1 MMTQQQY
8 VLWKQKCKCVW
19 LQKCFNKVSCK
30 NLTINYLICLFNIVK
45 VLPAFPSQS
54 SVRSSPHAPWSS
66 SSSWNSRRSSW
77 NSVGRAP
84 SLKRQ
89 KRQSGERRSLLSGD
103 GHSSSDEDG
112 AGGGSVGRR
121 MLEGDNVSLSRTD
134 SFGQRPRH
142 RRMESLETR
151 SSFDL
156 PPDTLQVPYLH
167 RSASIHSTRPPNLI
181 SNGKSS
187 PTGATTQLSLDDHHS
202 EDDNADE
209 EGNLVRTA
217 AVLSCCILR
226 VDINKLLTLQ
236 E

>member
-1 MMTQQQY
+1 M
-8 VLWKQKCKCVW
+8 
-19 LQKCFNKVSCK
+19 
-30 NLTINYLICLFNIVK
+30 
-45 VLPAFPSQS
+45 
-54 SVRSSPHAPWSS
+54 RSSPHAPWSS
-66 SSSWNSRRSSW
+66 GSSWNSRRSSW
-77 NSVGRAP
+77 NSLGRAP

-89 KRQSGERRSLLSGD
+89 KRQSGERRSLLSRD

-112 AGGGSVGRR
+112 AGVERGRGR
-121 MLEGDNVSLSRTD
+121 LLEGDNVSLSRTD

-156 PPDTLQVPYLH
+156 PPDTLQVPYMH

-217 AVLSCCILR
+217 AVLICCRLNVHIQ
-226 VDINKLLTLQ
+226 KLLTLL

>member
-1 MMTQQQY
+1 M
-8 VLWKQKCKCVW
+8 
-19 LQKCFNKVSCK
+19 
-30 NLTINYLICLFNIVK
+30 IAG
-45 VLPAFPSQS
+45 PASAHPTHLHRPLLQS

-66 SSSWNSRRSSW
+66 GSSWNSRRSSW
-77 NSVGRAP
+77 NSLGRAP

-103 GHSSSDEDG
+103 GQSSSDEDG
-112 AGGGSVGRR
+112 SKGGGRAS
-121 MLEGDNVSLSRTD
+121 EGDDASLSRTD

-167 RSASIHSTRPPNLI
+167 RSASIHSTRPPNLL

-187 PTGATTQLSLDDHHS
+187 PTGAITQLSLDDHHS
-202 EDDNADE
+202 EDDNGDE
-209 EGNLVRTA
+209 EGNLVRISTA
-217 AVLSCCILR
+217 CTDEFFI
-226 VDINKLLTLQ
+226 
-236 E
+236 

>member
-1 MMTQQQY
+1 M
-8 VLWKQKCKCVW
+8 
-19 LQKCFNKVSCK
+19 
-30 NLTINYLICLFNIVK
+30 
-45 VLPAFPSQS
+45 QS

-77 NSVGRAP
+77 NSLGRAP

-89 KRQSGERRSLLSGD
+89 KQQSGERRSLLSGD

-112 AGGGSVGRR
+112 AGGGSGRGR
-121 MLEGDNVSLSRTD
+121 TLEGDNVSLSRTD

-187 PTGATTQLSLDDHHS
+187 PTGATMQLSLDDHHS

-217 AVLSCCILR
+217 AVLICCILII
-226 VDINKLLTLQ
+226 DIEELLTLQ
-236 E
+236 EEKRFLSL